1 MFGRC
6 LSVRCF
12 RRVVGWGVFAG
23 LLVWGIADV
32 GIRIASSG
40 RLYDKTT
47 IEQIPDARAAVVL
60 GCVRILKDGSR
71 NRFYGYRIRAAAELY
86 KAGKVK
92 AIIVSG
98 DNHIKGYDEPSD
110 MKEDLVAA
118 GIPAEKV
125 VCDYA
130 GFRTLDSVVRAKEVF
145 GAERFIVVSQPFHVR
160 RALFLA
166 WGFGCDAYGYAAEDV
181 RGINSVMTLLREQL
195 AKIAALMDVVIRRQP
210 KFLGSKEALPE

>member
-1 MFGRC
+1 MSVKVRVGRM
-6 LSVRCF
+6 LAY
-12 RRVVGWGVFAG
+12 GTLAG

-98 DNHIKGYDEPSD
+98 DNHVKGYDEPSD

>member
-1 MFGRC
+1 MSVKVRVGRM
-6 LSVRCF
+6 LAY
-12 RRVVGWGVFAG
+12 GTLAG

-98 DNHIKGYDEPSD
+98 DNHVKGYDEPSD

-166 WGFGCDAYGYAAEDV
+166 LGFGCDAYGYAAEDV

-210 KFLGSKEALPE
+210 KFLGSKEKLPE

>member
-1 MFGRC
+1 MFGSC
-6 LSVRCF
+6 LTIRYF
-12 RRVVGWGVFAG
+12 RRVVVWGVLAG
-23 LLVWGIADV
+23 LLMWGVADV
-32 GIRIASSG
+32 GIRIASLG

-47 IEQIPDARAAVVL
+47 IEQVPDARAAVVL

-98 DNHIKGYDEPSD
+98 DNHVKGYDEPSD
-110 MKEDLVAA
+110 MKEDLVAE

-195 AKIAALMDVVIRRQP
+195 AKVAALMDVVIRRQP

>member
-1 MFGRC
+1 M
-6 LSVRCF
+6 
-12 RRVVGWGVFAG
+12 RVVRLLAYATLTGLLLWGV
-23 LLVWGIADV
+23 ADV

-60 GCVRILKDGSR
+60 GCVRILKDGCR
-71 NRFYGYRIRAAAELY
+71 NQFYGYRIRAAAELY

-98 DNHIKGYDEPSD
+98 DNHVKGYDEPSD

-130 GFRTLDSVVRAKEVF
+130 GFRTLDSVVRAREVF
-145 GAERFIVVSQPFHVR
+145 GAEKFIVVSQPFHVR

-181 RGINSVMTLLREQL
+181 RGINSIMTLLREQL
-195 AKIAALMDVVIRRQP
+195 AKVAALMDVVIRRQP
-210 KFLGSKEALPE
+210 KFLGSKESLPE

>member
-1 MFGRC
+1 MFGSC
-6 LSVRCF
+6 LNIRYF
-12 RRVVGWGVFAG
+12 RRVVVWGILAG
-23 LLVWGIADV
+23 LLMWGVADV
-32 GIRIASSG
+32 GIRIVSSN

-47 IEQIPDARAAVVL
+47 IEQVPDARAAVAL

-71 NRFYGYRIRAAAELY
+71 NLFYGYRIRAAAELY

-98 DNHIKGYDEPSD
+98 DNHVKGYDEPSD

-181 RGINSVMTLLREQL
+181 RGINSIMTLLREQL
-195 AKIAALMDVVIRRQP
+195 AKVAALMDVAIRRQP

>member
-1 MFGRC
+1 MSVKVRVGRM
-6 LSVRCF
+6 LAY
-12 RRVVGWGVFAG
+12 GTLAG

-47 IEQIPDARAAVVL
+47 IEQVPDARAAVVL

-71 NRFYGYRIRAAAELY
+71 NRFYGYRIRAAADLY
-86 KAGKVK
+86 KAGNVK
-92 AIIVSG
+92 AVIVSG
-98 DNHIKGYDEPSD
+98 DNHVKGYDEPSD

>member
-1 MFGRC
+1 MSVKVRVGRM
-6 LSVRCF
+6 LAY
-12 RRVVGWGVFAG
+12 GTLAG

-47 IEQIPDARAAVVL
+47 IEQVPDARAAVVL

-98 DNHIKGYDEPSD
+98 DNHVKGYDEPSD

-118 GIPAEKV
+118 GIPAERV

-145 GAERFIVVSQPFHVR
+145 GAEKFIVVSQPFHVR

-166 WGFGCDAYGYAAEDV
+166 WGFGCDAYGYTAEDV

-210 KFLGSKEALPE
+210 KFLGSKEVLPE

>member
-1 MFGRC
+1 MSVKVRVGRM
-6 LSVRCF
+6 LAY
-12 RRVVGWGVFAG
+12 GTLAG

-47 IEQIPDARAAVVL
+47 IEQVPDARAAVVL

-98 DNHIKGYDEPSD
+98 DNHVKGYDEPSD

-166 WGFGCDAYGYAAEDV
+166 LGFGCDAYGYAAEDV

-210 KFLGSKEALPE
+210 KFLGAREALPE

>member
-1 MFGRC
+1 MR
-6 LSVRCF
+6 LSM
-12 RRVVGWGVFAG
+12 RVVRLLAYATPTGLLLWGV
-23 LLVWGIADV
+23 ADV

-60 GCVRILKDGSR
+60 GCVRVLRDGSR
-71 NRFYGYRIRAAAELY
+71 NQFYGYRIRAAADLY

-92 AIIVSG
+92 AVIVSG
-98 DNHIKGYDEPSD
+98 DNHVKGYDEPSD

-118 GIPAEKV
+118 GIPSEKI

-181 RGINSVMTLLREQL
+181 RGINSAKTLLREQL
-195 AKIAALMDVVIRRQP
+195 AKIAALMDVVIRRRP
-210 KFLGSKEALPE
+210 KFLGRKERLPE

>member
-1 MFGRC
+1 MSITH
-6 LSVRCF
+6 LSM
-12 RRVVGWGVFAG
+12 RVVRLLAYATLTWLLLWGV
-23 LLVWGIADV
+23 ADV

-40 RLYDKTT
+40 LLYDKTT
-47 IEQIPDARAAVVL
+47 IEQVPDAPAAVVL
-60 GCVRILKDGSR
+60 GCVRILKDGCR
-71 NRFYGYRIRAAAELY
+71 NQFYGYRIRAAAELY

-98 DNHIKGYDEPSD
+98 DNHVKGYDEPSD

-195 AKIAALMDVVIRRQP
+195 AKVAALTDVVVRRQP
-210 KFLGSKEALPE
+210 RFLGSKEKLPE

>member
-1 MFGRC
+1 MSVKVRVGRM
-6 LSVRCF
+6 LAY
-12 RRVVGWGVFAG
+12 GTLAG

-32 GIRIASSG
+32 GIRIASSD
-40 RLYDKTT
+40 RLYDKTMVA
-47 IEQIPDARAAVVL
+47 QVPNARAAVVL
-60 GCVRILKDGSR
+60 GCVRILKDGCR
-71 NRFYGYRIRAAAELY
+71 NQFYGYRIRAAAELY

-118 GIPAEKV
+118 GIPAEKI

-130 GFRTLDSVVRAKEVF
+130 GFRTLDSVVRAREVF
-145 GAERFIVVSQPFHVR
+145 GAEKFIVVSQPFHVR

-166 WGFGCDAYGYAAEDV
+166 WGFECDAYGYAAEDV
-181 RGINSVMTLLREQL
+181 RGINSAKTLLREQL
-195 AKIAALMDVVIRRQP
+195 AKIAALMDVVIRRRP
-210 KFLGSKEALPE
+210 KFLGRKERLPE

>member
-1 MFGRC
+1 MSVKVRVGRM
-6 LSVRCF
+6 LAY
-12 RRVVGWGVFAG
+12 GTLAG

-47 IEQIPDARAAVVL
+47 IEQVPDARAAVVL

-118 GIPAEKV
+118 GIPAEKI

-166 WGFGCDAYGYAAEDV
+166 RGFGCDAYGYVAEDV

>member
-1 MFGRC
+1 MSVKVRVGRM
-6 LSVRCF
+6 LAY
-12 RRVVGWGVFAG
+12 GTLAG

-47 IEQIPDARAAVVL
+47 IEQVPDARAAVVL

-92 AIIVSG
+92 AVIVSG
-98 DNHIKGYDEPSD
+98 DNHVKGYDEPSD

-181 RGINSVMTLLREQL
+181 RGINSIMTLLREQL
-195 AKIAALMDVVIRRQP
+195 AKVAALMDVVIRRQP
-210 KFLGSKEALPE
+210 KFLGAREELPE

>member
-1 MFGRC
+1 MR
-6 LSVRCF
+6 LSM
-12 RRVVGWGVFAG
+12 RVVRLLAYATLTGV
-23 LLVWGIADV
+23 LVWGIADM

-40 RLYDKTT
+40 RLYDKAT
-47 IEQIPDARAAVVL
+47 IEQVPDARAAVVL
-60 GCVRILKDGSR
+60 GCVRILKDGCR
-71 NRFYGYRIRAAAELY
+71 NQFYGYRIRAASELY

-98 DNHIKGYDEPSD
+98 DNHMKGYDEPSD
-110 MKEDLVAA
+110 MKADLVSA
-118 GIPAEKV
+118 GIPSEKI

-166 WGFGCDAYGYAAEDV
+166 WGFGCDAYGYVAEDV
-181 RGINSVMTLLREQL
+181 RGINSVKTLLREQL
-195 AKIAALMDVVIRRQP
+195 AKIAALMDVVIRRRP
-210 KFLGSKEALPE
+210 KFLGRKERLPE

>member
-12 RRVVGWGVFAG
+12 RRVVGWGVFTG

-47 IEQIPDARAAVVL
+47 IEQVPDARAAVVL

-92 AIIVSG
+92 AVIVSG
-98 DNHIKGYDEPSD
+98 DNHVKGYDEPSD

-118 GIPAEKV
+118 GIPAEKI

>member
-1 MFGRC
+1 MSVKVRVGRM
-6 LSVRCF
+6 LAY
-12 RRVVGWGVFAG
+12 GTLAG

-47 IEQIPDARAAVVL
+47 IEQVPDARAAVVL

-98 DNHIKGYDEPSD
+98 DNHVKGYDEPSD

-166 WGFGCDAYGYAAEDV
+166 LGFGCDAYGYAAEDV

>member
-1 MFGRC
+1 MSVKVRVGRMLAC
-6 LSVRCF
+6 GTL
-12 RRVVGWGVFAG
+12 AG

-47 IEQIPDARAAVVL
+47 IEQVPDARAAVVL

-98 DNHIKGYDEPSD
+98 DNHVKGYDEPSD
-110 MKEDLVAA
+110 MKEDLVAE

-166 WGFGCDAYGYAAEDV
+166 LGFGCDAYGYAAEDV

-210 KFLGSKEALPE
+210 KFLGAREALPE

>member
-1 MFGRC
+1 MKVKIRRLIVFGTI
-6 LSVRCF
+6 
-12 RRVVGWGVFAG
+12 AG

-32 GIRIASSG
+32 GIRIASSD
-40 RLYDKTT
+40 RLYDKTMVA
-47 IEQIPDARAAVVL
+47 QVPNARAAVVL
-60 GCVRILKDGSR
+60 GCVRILKDGCR
-71 NRFYGYRIRAAAELY
+71 NQFYGYRIRAAAELY

-118 GIPAEKV
+118 GIPAEKI

-130 GFRTLDSVVRAKEVF
+130 GFRTLDSVVRAREVF
-145 GAERFIVVSQPFHVR
+145 GAEKFIVVSQPFHVR

-166 WGFGCDAYGYAAEDV
+166 WGFECDAYGYAAEDV
-181 RGINSVMTLLREQL
+181 RGINSIMTLLREQL
-195 AKIAALMDVVIRRQP
+195 AKIAALMDVVMRRQP
-210 KFLGSKEALPE
+210 KFLGAREELPE

>member
-1 MFGRC
+1 MSVKVRVGRM
-6 LSVRCF
+6 LAY
-12 RRVVGWGVFAG
+12 GTLAG

-47 IEQIPDARAAVVL
+47 IEQVPDARAAVVL

-92 AIIVSG
+92 AVIVSG
-98 DNHIKGYDEPSD
+98 DNHVKGYDEPSD

-181 RGINSVMTLLREQL
+181 LGINSVMTLLREQL

>member
-1 MFGRC
+1 MSVKVRVGRM
-6 LSVRCF
+6 LAY
-12 RRVVGWGVFAG
+12 GTLAG

-47 IEQIPDARAAVVL
+47 IEQIQDARAAVVL

-71 NRFYGYRIRAAAELY
+71 NQFYGYRIRAAAELY
-86 KAGKVK
+86 KEGKVK
-92 AIIVSG
+92 AVIVSG
-98 DNHIKGYDEPSD
+98 DNHVKGYDEPSD

-118 GIPAEKV
+118 GIPAGKI

-195 AKIAALMDVVIRRQP
+195 AKVAALMDVAIRRQP

>member
-47 IEQIPDARAAVVL
+47 VEQVPDARAAVVL
-60 GCVRILKDGSR
+60 GCVRMLKDGSR
-71 NRFYGYRIRAAAELY
+71 NQFYGYRIRAAAELY

-98 DNHIKGYDEPSD
+98 DNHVKGYDEPSD

-118 GIPAEKV
+118 DIPAEKV

-181 RGINSVMTLLREQL
+181 RGINSIMTLLREQL
-195 AKIAALMDVVIRRQP
+195 AKVAALMDVVIRRQP
-210 KFLGSKEALPE
+210 KFLGSKEKLPE

>member
-1 MFGRC
+1 MSVKMCVGRMFAYGT
-6 LSVRCF
+6 L
-12 RRVVGWGVFAG
+12 AG
-23 LLVWGIADV
+23 LLVWGIADM

-47 IEQIPDARAAVVL
+47 IEQVPDARAAVVL
-60 GCVRILKDGSR
+60 GCVRMLKDGSR
-71 NRFYGYRIRAAAELY
+71 NQFYGYRIRAAAELY

-98 DNHIKGYDEPSD
+98 DNHVKGYDEPSD

-181 RGINSVMTLLREQL
+181 RGINSVCVCPCGIAVAETSVVGQDGDGSEPLR
-195 AKIAALMDVVIRRQP
+195 P
-210 KFLGSKEALPE
+210 

>member
-1 MFGRC
+1 MNNKANIRRLIAWGT
-6 LSVRCF
+6 LS
-12 RRVVGWGVFAG
+12 G
-23 LLVWGIADV
+23 LLVWGVADV
-32 GIRIASSG
+32 SIRIASSG

-47 IEQIPDARAAVVL
+47 MEQIPDARAAVVL

-71 NRFYGYRIRAAAELY
+71 NQFYGYRIRAAAELY

-98 DNHIKGYDEPSD
+98 DNHVKGYDEPSD
-110 MKEDLVAA
+110 MKEDLVSA
-118 GIPAEKV
+118 GIPAEKI

-130 GFRTLDSVVRAKEVF
+130 GFRTLDSVVRARKVF
-145 GAERFIVVSQPFHVR
+145 GAEKFIVISQPFHVR

-166 WGFGCDAYGYAAEDV
+166 WGFGCDASGYAAEDV

-210 KFLGSKEALPE
+210 KFLGEREQLPE

>member
-1 MFGRC
+1 MSVKVRVGRM
-6 LSVRCF
+6 LAY
-12 RRVVGWGVFAG
+12 GTLAG

-47 IEQIPDARAAVVL
+47 IEQVPDARAAVVL

-92 AIIVSG
+92 AVIVSG
-98 DNHIKGYDEPSD
+98 DNHVKGYDEPSD

>member
-1 MFGRC
+1 MSVKVRVGRM
-6 LSVRCF
+6 LAY
-12 RRVVGWGVFAG
+12 GTLAG

-47 IEQIPDARAAVVL
+47 IEQVPDARAAVVL

-92 AIIVSG
+92 AVIVSG
-98 DNHIKGYDEPSD
+98 DNHVKGYDEPSD
-110 MKEDLVAA
+110 MKEDLVAV

-195 AKIAALMDVVIRRQP
+195 AKVAALMDVVIRRQP

>member
-12 RRVVGWGVFAG
+12 RRVVGWGVFTG

-32 GIRIASSG
+32 GIRIASSD
-40 RLYDKTT
+40 RLYDKTMVA
-47 IEQIPDARAAVVL
+47 QVPNARAAVVL
-60 GCVRILKDGSR
+60 GCVRILKDGCR
-71 NRFYGYRIRAAAELY
+71 NQFYGYRIRAAAELY

-118 GIPAEKV
+118 GIPAEKI

-145 GAERFIVVSQPFHVR
+145 GAEKFIVVSQPFHVR

-181 RGINSVMTLLREQL
+181 RGINSIMTLLREQL
-195 AKIAALMDVVIRRQP
+195 AKVAALMDVVIRRQP
-210 KFLGSKEALPE
+210 KFLGAREELPE

>member
-1 MFGRC
+1 MSVKMRVGRMFAYGT
-6 LSVRCF
+6 L
-12 RRVVGWGVFAG
+12 AG
-23 LLVWGIADV
+23 LLVWGVADM

-47 IEQIPDARAAVVL
+47 IEQVPDARAAVVL

-71 NRFYGYRIRAAAELY
+71 NQFYGYRIRAAAELY

-92 AIIVSG
+92 AVIVSG
-98 DNHIKGYDEPSD
+98 DNHVKGYDEPSD

-181 RGINSVMTLLREQL
+181 RGINSIMTLLREQL
-195 AKIAALMDVVIRRQP
+195 AKVAALMDVVIRRQP

>member
-1 MFGRC
+1 MSVKVRVGRM
-6 LSVRCF
+6 LAY
-12 RRVVGWGVFAG
+12 GTLAG

-47 IEQIPDARAAVVL
+47 IEQVPDARAAVVL

-98 DNHIKGYDEPSD
+98 DNHVKGYDEPSD

-210 KFLGSKEALPE
+210 KFLGSKETLPG

>member
-1 MFGRC
+1 MSVKVRVGRM
-6 LSVRCF
+6 LAY
-12 RRVVGWGVFAG
+12 GTLAG

-47 IEQIPDARAAVVL
+47 IEQVPDARAAVVL

-92 AIIVSG
+92 AVIVSG
-98 DNHIKGYDEPSD
+98 DNHVKGYDEPSD

-210 KFLGSKEALPE
+210 KFLGSKETLPG

>member
-1 MFGRC
+1 MSVKVRVGRM
-6 LSVRCF
+6 LAY
-12 RRVVGWGVFAG
+12 GTLAG

-47 IEQIPDARAAVVL
+47 IEQVPDARAAVVL

-98 DNHIKGYDEPSD
+98 DNHVKGYDEPSD

-181 RGINSVMTLLREQL
+181 RGINSIMTLLREQL

-210 KFLGSKEALPE
+210 KFLGKREQLPE

>member
-1 MFGRC
+1 MGVKMRVGRMFAYGT
-6 LSVRCF
+6 L
-12 RRVVGWGVFAG
+12 AG
-23 LLVWGIADV
+23 LLVWGIANM

-60 GCVRILKDGSR
+60 GCVRIRKDGSR

-92 AIIVSG
+92 AVIVSG
-98 DNHIKGYDEPSD
+98 DNHVKGYDEPSD

-125 VCDYA
+125 VCDYV
-130 GFRTLDSVVRAKEVF
+130 GFRTLGSVVRAKEVF

-195 AKIAALMDVVIRRQP
+195 AKVAALMDVAIRRQP

>member
-1 MFGRC
+1 MSVKVRVGRM
-6 LSVRCF
+6 LAY
-12 RRVVGWGVFAG
+12 GTLAG

-98 DNHIKGYDEPSD
+98 DNHVKGYDEPSD

-210 KFLGSKEALPE
+210 KFLGSKETLSG

>member
-1 MFGRC
+1 MSVKVRVGRM
-6 LSVRCF
+6 LAY
-12 RRVVGWGVFAG
+12 GTLAG

-32 GIRIASSG
+32 GIRIASSD

-47 IEQIPDARAAVVL
+47 IEQVPDARAAVVL
-60 GCVRILKDGSR
+60 GCVRILKDGCR
-71 NRFYGYRIRAAAELY
+71 NQFYGYRIRAAAELY

-98 DNHIKGYDEPSD
+98 DNHVKGYGEPSD

-145 GAERFIVVSQPFHVR
+145 GAEKFIVVSQLFHVR

-166 WGFGCDAYGYAAEDV
+166 WGFGCDTYGYAAEDV

-210 KFLGSKEALPE
+210 KFLGSKEELPE

>member
-1 MFGRC
+1 MSVKVRVGRM
-6 LSVRCF
+6 LAY
-12 RRVVGWGVFAG
+12 GTLAG

-92 AIIVSG
+92 AVIVSG
-98 DNHIKGYDEPSD
+98 DNHVKGYDEPSD